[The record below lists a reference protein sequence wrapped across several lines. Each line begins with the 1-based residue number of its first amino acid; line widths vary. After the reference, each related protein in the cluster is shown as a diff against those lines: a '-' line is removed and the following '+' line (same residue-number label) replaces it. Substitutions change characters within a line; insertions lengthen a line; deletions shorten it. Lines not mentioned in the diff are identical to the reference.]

1 MDDTEHK
8 KRCPYCHE
16 EMAPGLLHGG
26 GGKAITWL
34 PEDLYPRDLG
44 GGFLAVT
51 MAKKIVE
58 AGGFDL
64 DGVLPLS
71 AVAKEKPV
79 CYYCEGCRILLTQ
92 LDERVKY
99 QWI

>member
-51 MAKKIVE
+51 MAKKSWRPAALIWTVCSPSQQWPKRSPCAIIVKG
-58 AGGFDL
+58 AGSCSL
-64 DGVLPLS
+64 NWTN
-71 AVAKEKPV
+71 A
-79 CYYCEGCRILLTQ
+79 
-92 LDERVKY
+92 
-99 QWI
+99 